1 MPVSLT
7 ALFVSS
13 RKAPRR
19 ALSDETKTAARETN
33 FLQMALENKSDGEHL
48 LKLSIW
54 RIKKI
59 TGRVPTASVDPHEIY
74 LILHITRKTD
84 SIIVFFFHIH
94 LKYF

>member
-7 ALFVSS
+7 TLFVSS

-48 LKLSIW
+48 LNEAEYMK
-54 RIKKI
+54 
-59 TGRVPTASVDPHEIY
+59 D
-74 LILHITRKTD
+74 
-84 SIIVFFFHIH
+84 
-94 LKYF
+94 